1 MEKRDLS
8 FVDTTSNRLERRNII
23 IKDKIVK
30 FPGKRS
36 IDVLVCL
43 RSYFLL
49 QNIDC
54 LSRIKSKNDPGIK
67 HKKVSIEKHDKILS
81 IIDSLRLRK
90 NKTFDPDAI
99 GEIINQILS
108 FFHEE

>member
-1 MEKRDLS
+1 MLFRPRAFSWKLDDFIMEKRDLS

-67 HKKVSIEKHDKILS
+67 HKKSID
-81 IIDSLRLRK
+81 
-90 NKTFDPDAI
+90 
-99 GEIINQILS
+99 
-108 FFHEE
+108 